1 MSEKSLGKTGRRS
14 GGGSAAARVEWD
26 LVERVLASE
35 MLRCIYLHGPP
46 GIGKTYCAYHKG
58 RLGRGCWSLALTPET
73 PASELRGHYLPRG
86 DAWLWHDGPVIQA
99 MRAGG
104 RIVLNEPAHASD
116 DVLAFLHPVLESPA
130 TARLGLPTGETVVP
144 AEGFHVVLCD
154 NSPPDELPPAL
165 RDRFDAV
172 LEIREPHPEALAL
185 LSDPLREAARRTFA
199 LEPERRV
206 SLRGWLVLERLRLE
220 FGLALACLVLFGAER
235 GSQIHDAIVLAGG
248 R

>member
-1 MSEKSLGKTGRRS
+1 
-14 GGGSAAARVEWD
+14 
-26 LVERVLASE
+26 
-35 MLRCIYLHGPP
+35 
-46 GIGKTYCAYHKG
+46 
-58 RLGRGCWSLALTPET
+58 
-73 PASELRGHYLPRG
+73 
-86 DAWLWHDGPVIQA
+86 
-99 MRAGG
+99 
-104 RIVLNEPAHASD
+104 
-116 DVLAFLHPVLESPA
+116 
-130 TARLGLPTGETVVP
+130 
-144 AEGFHVVLCD
+144 
-154 NSPPDELPPAL
+154 
-165 RDRFDAV
+165 V